1 MTLHV
6 STFAGA
12 SSLPLYVAAE
22 QGMFA
27 RAGIEVEFVAT
38 RSSDELMS
46 GLLDGGFEIVHA
58 APDNFVAWR
67 DRTGAP
73 IVAWIG
79 GSSGPIVL
87 VGRPGITSVA
97 DLAGRTIA
105 VDSLSSGFVSA
116 LRKILRTAGVDPAS
130 VVLDPLGA
138 THLRAAALRE
148 GRTDA
153 SMLTL
158 PWSAAAA
165 REGLPVL
172 ADSRAAMPRLQGSCG
187 GSLQPWL
194 EAHEGEAD
202 GYLRAIVAALTW
214 LSQPSNHESARALLE
229 QRYGIEPEL
238 AETVRAAFTDPATG
252 WPASA
257 AIDLIGVEAVLE
269 LRAENGAPAREPTAA
284 YLDLRPYRRV
294 LGFGLLDG

>member
-22 QGMFA
+22 LGLFT
-27 RAGIEVEFVAT
+27 RAGIDVELGVT

-46 GLLDGGFEIVHA
+46 GLLDGRYEVVHA

-67 DRTGAP
+67 DRTAAP
-73 IVAWIG
+73 IVAWLG
-79 GSSGPIVL
+79 GTSGPLVL
-87 VGRPGITSVA
+87 VGRAGIASVA
-97 DLAGRTIA
+97 DLAGRSIA
-105 VDSLSSGFVSA
+105 VDAPTSGFVSV
-116 LRKILRTAGVDPAS
+116 LRKILRAADVDPAS
-130 VVLDPLGA
+130 VRLEPLGA

-172 ADSRAAMPRLQGSCG
+172 ADARAVAPRLQGSCG

-194 EAHEGEAD
+194 TAHATEAD
-202 GYLRAIVAALTW
+202 AYLRAIVAALTW
-214 LSQPSNHESARALLE
+214 LGQPESHAPARALIE
-229 QRYGIEPEL
+229 KRYGIEPEL
-238 AETVRAAFTDPATG
+238 AETVRAAFADPTTG
-252 WPASA
+252 WPAAA
-257 AIDLIGVEAVLE
+257 AIDRAGIDAVLE
-269 LRAENGAPAREPTAA
+269 LRVENGTPPREPAAA
-284 YLDLRPYRRV
+284 YVDVAPYRRV
-294 LGFGLLDG
+294 MGFGLLE

>member
-1 MTLHV
+1 MTLRV

-22 QGMFA
+22 RGFFA
-27 RAGIEVEFVAT
+27 RAGIDVELVVT

-46 GLLDGGFEIVHA
+46 GLLDGQYQVVHA

-67 DRTGAP
+67 DRTGTP
-73 IVAWIG
+73 IVAWVG
-79 GSSGPIVL
+79 GTSGPIVL
-87 VGRPGITSVA
+87 VGRPGIASVA
-97 DLAGRTIA
+97 ELAGRAIA
-105 VDSLSSGFVSA
+105 VDAPTSGFVSV

-130 VVLDPLGA
+130 VRLEPLGA

-165 REGLPVL
+165 RDGLPIL
-172 ADSRAAMPRLQGSCG
+172 ADARAVAPRLQGSCG

-194 EAHEGEAD
+194 EAHQARAD
-202 GYLRAIVAALTW
+202 AYLRAIVAALTW
-214 LSQPSNHESARALLE
+214 LGGPDSHGPARALLE

-238 AETVRAAFTDPATG
+238 AETVRAAFTDPTTG

-257 AIDLIGVEAVLE
+257 AIDPAGMDAVLE
-269 LRAENGAPAREPTAA
+269 LRIENGVPPREPAAA
-284 YLDLRPYRRV
+284 YVDLRPYRRV

>member
-12 SSLPLYVAAE
+12 SSLPLFVAAE
-22 QGMFA
+22 LGLFA
-27 RAGIEVEFVAT
+27 RAGIDVELVAT
-38 RSSDELMS
+38 KSSDELMS
-46 GLLDGGFEIVHA
+46 GLLDGRHEIVHA

-67 DRTGAP
+67 DRTAAP
-73 IVAWIG
+73 IVAWLG
-79 GSSGPIVL
+79 GTSGPIVL
-87 VGRPGITSVA
+87 VGRPGIASVA
-97 DLAGRTIA
+97 ELAGRSIA
-105 VDSLSSGFVSA
+105 VDAPTSGFVSV

-130 VVLDPLGA
+130 VRLDPLGA

-165 REGLPVL
+165 REGLPIL
-172 ADSRAAMPRLQGSCG
+172 ADARTVAPRLQGSCG

-194 EAHEGEAD
+194 TAHATEAD
-202 GYLRAIVAALTW
+202 AYLRAIVAALTW
-214 LSQPSNHESARALLE
+214 LGLPESHAPARTLLE
-229 QRYGIEPEL
+229 KRYGIEPEL
-238 AETVRAAFTDPATG
+238 AETVRAAFTDPTTG

-257 AIDLIGVEAVLE
+257 AIDRAGMEAVLE
-269 LRAENGAPAREPTAA
+269 LRIENGTPPREPAAA
-284 YLDLRPYRRV
+284 YIDMDPYRRV
-294 LGFGLLDG
+294 LGFGLLV